1 MDKKVKIQF
10 NKKELSHLINDLIDQ
25 IWKIKQIVF
34 GENWNFG
41 TDITEVDVLT
51 PQQENDLK
59 LFGYYSRKELLDK
72 LKKIEL
78 ENFFEAYCEVT
89 NNE

>member
-1 MDKKVKIQF
+1 MDKKVKIEF

-25 IWKIKQIVF
+25 IYKIKKSVF

-41 TDITEVDVLT
+41 TDITEVDLLT
-51 PQQENDLK
+51 PQQANDLK

-72 LKKIEL
+72 LKKIDL
-78 ENFFEAYCEVT
+78 ENFSYCEVS
-89 NNE
+89 NNVD